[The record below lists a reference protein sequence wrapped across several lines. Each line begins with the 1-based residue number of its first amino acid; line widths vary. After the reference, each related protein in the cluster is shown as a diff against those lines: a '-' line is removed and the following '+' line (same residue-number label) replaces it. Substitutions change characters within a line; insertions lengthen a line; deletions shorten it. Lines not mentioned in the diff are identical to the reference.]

1 MANFFYRSLKR
12 FLTVSFLD
20 DFVIKYDITLRIDL
34 HNLFFFHSEF
44 FFILSI
50 VNVNFHIYFID

>member
-50 VNVNFHIYFID
+50 VNVNFHI